1 MEKGEKDG
9 GEAMLI
15 TTRRGKGHMQSLA
28 HRQSHPLTAAGAWQV
43 RQPLQPR
50 NSRSVDA
57 IEWERVRCEDVDG
70 THSLMGAARGSEC
83 GLLVGRDAKG
93 VEP

>member
-1 MEKGEKDG
+1 MGMGEEEWDG

-15 TTRRGKGHMQSLA
+15 PTRRGKGHMRSSA

-50 NSRSVDA
+50 NSRSVGA
-57 IEWERVRCEDVDG
+57 IEWER
-70 THSLMGAARGSEC
+70 GA
-83 GLLVGRDAKG
+83 L
-93 VEP
+93 